1 MSIGIMINMTEKRF
15 LLEDSDYDLEYEF
28 SVADLS
34 RVEKTK
40 EDFWNE
46 KEEVY
51 DYFDYIE
58 YLYENNAFLTTDEAD
73 KILNE
78 LAEENKQLKN
88 NLSEIEKIINNRLN
102 LNVVPTFPD
111 GKTKLGVEERWGYF
125 YALEQL
131 KKKLIRTDL
140 LFQNEK
146 ED

>member
-1 MSIGIMINMTEKRF
+1 MTEKRF

>member
-1 MSIGIMINMTEKRF
+1 MTEKRF
-15 LLEDSDYDLEYEF
+15 LLEDSDYDLKYEF

-78 LAEENKQLKN
+78 LAEENQQLKN

>member
-1 MSIGIMINMTEKRF
+1 MTEKRF
-15 LLEDSDYDLEYEF
+15 LLEDSDYDLKYEF
-28 SVADLS
+28 RVADLS

>member
-1 MSIGIMINMTEKRF
+1 MINMTEKRF

-28 SVADLS
+28 SVVDLS

-58 YLYENNAFLTTDEAD
+58 YLYENNAFLTIEEAD

-78 LAEENKQLKN
+78 LAEENQQLK
-88 NLSEIEKIINNRLN
+88 LLTKEIEKIINNRLN

>member
-1 MSIGIMINMTEKRF
+1 MINMTEKRF